1 MIYNSYDNVGLIKVL
16 KFLKSHKSE
25 YLSGQDLSQVLKI
38 SRVAVWKHVKKI
50 KTLGYKID
58 SKQNLGYRLT
68 ENTDIPLPW
77 EITNNIKT
85 KVIGKRAYFFDV
97 IDSTQNYAL
106 TIASNQKENGS
117 VVIAQRQ
124 TSGRGRHGRKW
135 SSPVGGIWLSIIL
148 HPKFDIS
155 YTTLFPI
162 ASSLALALAIENT
175 LRIKPE
181 LKWPNDV
188 TINGKKVAGM
198 LVDITVQ
205 SNKIESLILGVGIN
219 FKIDEKKV
227 NKSLKGTPNFYGA
240 SSLIKKNETKNS
252 IVFIQSFLFE
262 LEQIFEQ
269 LNQGNLKSIIKRWS
283 NRSSTIGKKISIST
297 SDKKIVG
304 KAVKIDSDGAL
315 VIMQGKKTEKVLVGD
330 VNYIQK

>member
-1 MIYNSYDNVGLIKVL
+1 MLYNSYDNVGLIKVL

-25 YLSGQDLSQVLKI
+25 YLSGQDLSEVLKI

-58 SKQNLGYRLT
+58 SKQNRGYRLT
-68 ENTDIPLPW
+68 ENTEIPLPW

-85 KVIGKRAYFFDV
+85 KVIGKRAYFFDA

-106 TIASNQKENGS
+106 TIALNQKENGT
-117 VVIAQRQ
+117 VIIAQRQ

-135 SSPVGGIWLSIIL
+135 SSPIGGIWLSVIL

-162 ASSLALALAIENT
+162 ASSLALALAIETT

-188 TINGKKVAGM
+188 TVKGKKVAGM

-240 SSLIKKNETKNS
+240 SSLIKKNETENS
-252 IVFIQSFLFE
+252 IAFIQSFLFE

-269 LNQGNLKSIIKRWS
+269 LNQGNFKSIIKRWS
-283 NRSSTIGKKISIST
+283 NRSSTIGRKVSIST

-315 VIMQGKKTEKVLVGD
+315 IIMQGKKIEKVLVGD
-330 VNYIQK
+330 VNYIRK